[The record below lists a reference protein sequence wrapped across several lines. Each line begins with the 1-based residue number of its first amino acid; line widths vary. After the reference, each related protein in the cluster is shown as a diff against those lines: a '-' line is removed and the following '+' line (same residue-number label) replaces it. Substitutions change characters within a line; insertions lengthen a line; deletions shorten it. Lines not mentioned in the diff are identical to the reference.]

1 MKVAEERRF
10 RDYRTDIVLDARQLR
25 VALRRLRQLTRSGAQ
40 TELDLDETIDETCRN
55 AGEIELIF
63 RAPRRNDVR
72 LLLLMDV
79 GGTMDPHYDPVSQLL
94 TALHEERGLRDFQT
108 YYFHNTIY
116 DHLYTSGRMLRAD
129 EIATGDI
136 LRRLDGRWKLA
147 VVGDAAMHPA
157 ELLEPSGNI
166 DPRRTAATPSIRWLH
181 RIATHF
187 DRSVWINPEQ
197 PGEWDYSQTTRVI
210 RRLFPMFHLSVDGIT
225 DAVQAL
231 VGSRT

>member
-1 MKVAEERRF
+1 
-10 RDYRTDIVLDARQLR
+10 
-25 VALRRLRQLTRSGAQ
+25 
-40 TELDLDETIDETCRN
+40 
-55 AGEIELIF
+55 
-63 RAPRRNDVR
+63 
-72 LLLLMDV
+72 
-79 GGTMDPHYDPVSQLL
+79 VSQLL

-116 DHLYTSGRMLRAD
+116 DHLYRSGRMLRAD

-147 VVGDAAMHPA
+147 IVGDAAMHPA
-157 ELLEPSGNI
+157 ELLEPNGNI

-181 RIATHF
+181 RLATHF

-210 RRLFPMFHLSVDGIT
+210 RQLFPMFHLSVDGIT

-231 VGSRT
+231 VGSRA